1 MRYATRAL
9 LRFALPLVV
18 AGVAAGA
25 MGGCRTAPREQVAPG
40 TAATLQVQN
49 QGFADMTIYVLRD
62 GIQRVRLGLST
73 GNTTQLFTI
82 PADII
87 AGAGTLRFIADP
99 VGGRRAPISDEI
111 SVRPGDKVT
120 LIIPPS

>member
-9 LRFALPLVV
+9 LRFALPI
-18 AGVAAGA
+18 AAAGA
-25 MGGCRTAPREQVAPG
+25 VAGSAAGCHPAPRERIAPG

-62 GIQRVRLGLST
+62 NVQRVRIGLST
-73 GNTTQLFTI
+73 GNTTQLFKI
-82 PADII
+82 PADLI

-99 VGGRRAPISDEI
+99 VGGRRAPVSDEI
-111 SVRPGDKVT
+111 TVRPGDTVT
-120 LIIPPS
+120 LIIPPQ

>member
-25 MGGCRTAPREQVAPG
+25 VGGCRTAPREQVAPG

-62 GIQRVRLGLST
+62 GVQRVRLGLST
-73 GNTTQLFTI
+73 GRSIGPSSLMQS
-82 PADII
+82 PA
-87 AGAGTLRFIADP
+87 A
-99 VGGRRAPISDEI
+99 
-111 SVRPGDKVT
+111 
-120 LIIPPS
+120 